1 MCGIVAYHGPS
12 PALPSL
18 LSGLSRLEYR
28 GYDSVGLALS
38 TAGGERLTIHRAAGR
53 LAALLEVLPMTALI
67 ALSGSATPVGR
78 RTAHQPNPTRT
89 RTWTAQARW
98 PWCITAR

>member
-38 TAGGERLTIHRAAGR
+38 TAGGEQLTTHRAAGR
-53 LAALLEVLPMTALI
+53 LAALLEVLPDDGTDCSI
-67 ALSGSATPVGR
+67 GSGTPVGR
-78 RTAHQPNPTRT
+78 LTAHHPNPTRT
-89 RTWTAQARW
+89 RIWTQCHVA
-98 PWCITAR
+98 